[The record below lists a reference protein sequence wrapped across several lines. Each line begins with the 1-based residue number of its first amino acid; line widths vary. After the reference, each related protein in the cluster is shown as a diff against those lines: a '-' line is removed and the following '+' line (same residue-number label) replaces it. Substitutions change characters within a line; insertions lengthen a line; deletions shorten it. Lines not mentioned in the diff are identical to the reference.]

1 VGWSDVYRGKIKE
14 DEMRIMERETYTE
27 ELRNLSSVS
36 ILRWS
41 GSEG

>member
-1 VGWSDVYRGKIKE
+1 MFIVVNIKK

-27 ELRNLSSVS
+27 EPHNLSSVS